1 MIISFISIIPS
12 SNNIAKAKM
21 LAVAILTMDDERI
34 VSQFESFIKPVPRL
48 SLVERHALA
57 IEYNLLTSAAP
68 LSDVAPEIIGAI
80 ENNQTVFWDKLS
92 ESVFKKAFREIGY
105 PLGGG
110 TLLLEKIYKKAL
122 KPNQPFSLEDAL
134 KTMQLEQSV
143 LTTLDCCKAMEKIFS
158 ALYSAEPPNLFSA
171 KLEMPI
177 RKSQSILPGNLPTAP
192 GVYFFRDSE
201 GEVIYVGKAKNIRKR
216 VRSHFSS
223 TLKFEVELCAQ
234 TQIVDFEETGNETIA
249 LLLEA
254 NYINDLKPTFNSL
267 QKEIIDPFIV
277 TSKMDSK
284 GILRI
289 QILQK
294 SYKDSE
300 NEFYY
305 NRDSV
310 IQKIKEIQQ
319 KFNLCRRFT
328 GLERTSSKCS
338 DPVFCKGI
346 CSDLEDREI
355 YNRRVKE
362 ALAHIYAQ
370 RPSYIIRLKGRNLY
384 EHGIILVKNGIYQGF
399 GFIEVDANI
408 NSILDM
414 EGYIKRFQHNY
425 FTSRILDQYFKNTRN
440 AAQNLIAFENI

>member
-1 MIISFISIIPS
+1 
-12 SNNIAKAKM
+12 M
-21 LAVAILTMDDERI
+21 LAVAILTMDDGKI
-34 VSQFESFIKPVPRL
+34 VSQFESFIKPVPKL
-48 SLVERHALA
+48 STAERQALA
-57 IEYNLLTSAAP
+57 IEYNLLKTAAP
-68 LSDVAPEIIGAI
+68 LCDVAPEIINAL
-80 ENNQTVFWDKLS
+80 ENKQTVFWDKLS

-110 TLLLEKIYKKAL
+110 TIILDTIYKKAL
-122 KPNQPFSLEDAL
+122 KPAQPFDLKDAL
-134 KTMQLEQSV
+134 GALQLEQLV
-143 LTTLDCCKAMEKIFS
+143 LTILDYCKAMEKIFT
-158 ALYSAEPPNLFSA
+158 ALYSSEPPTIFSA
-171 KLEMPI
+171 KSAMPVG
-177 RKSQSILPGNLPTAP
+177 KSDSALLANLPAVP
-192 GVYFFRDSE
+192 GVYFFRDRE
-201 GEVIYVGKAKNIRKR
+201 GEVLYVGKAKNIRKR

-223 TLKFEVELCAQ
+223 TLQFEVELCGQ
-234 TQIVDFEETGNETIA
+234 THIVDFEETGSETIA

-254 NYINDLKPTFNSL
+254 HYINDLKPPFNSL
-267 QKEIIDPFIV
+267 QKEIIDPYII

-289 QILQK
+289 QPVQK

-310 IQKIKEIQQ
+310 LQKIKEIQQ

-328 GLERTSSKCS
+328 GIERTSSKCS

-346 CSDLEDREI
+346 CADLEEKES
-355 YNRRVKE
+355 YNKRVME
-362 ALAHIYAQ
+362 ALDHIYAQ

-399 GFIEVDANI
+399 GFIEVDAHI
-408 NSILDM
+408 NSVLDM
-414 EGYIKRFQHNY
+414 EGYVKRFPHNY

-440 AAQNLIAFENI
+440 TAQNLLAFENI